1 MSKVQT
7 LSGQQRLRQ
16 LAKRQL
22 GGDFQHHIATTTTA
36 ANPQA
41 TDIRVESVADQHA
54 RLSSRAGVSPTDPSI
69 GYQSTLAERS
79 LRRLQM
85 KQECLFVLKK

>member
-22 GGDFQHHIATTTTA
+22 GGDFQSQIYTQA
-36 ANPQA
+36 ASTNLQSA
-41 TDIRVESVADQHA
+41 DIRTESVVDQHA
-54 RLSSRAGVSPTDPSI
+54 RRKFPCWG
-69 GYQSTLAERS
+69 QSH
-79 LRRLQM
+79 
-85 KQECLFVLKK
+85 